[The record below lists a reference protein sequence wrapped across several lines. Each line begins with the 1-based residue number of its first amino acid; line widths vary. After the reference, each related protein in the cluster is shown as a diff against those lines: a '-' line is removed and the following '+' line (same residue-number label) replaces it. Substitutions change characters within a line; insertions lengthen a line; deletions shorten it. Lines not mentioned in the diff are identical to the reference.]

1 MWSLKMTTHY
11 SLNLD
16 PARRQADERH
26 FQRCHEAA
34 VRCQVAHNQAQR
46 KHAAHH
52 GAPANEHATYD
63 RKLRAAG
70 EAKHATIMASEAQRQ
85 SDLAAISTAEHESS
99 HFTHRKFA
107 YQHLHEL
114 GLAGEVVQIRT

>member
-1 MWSLKMTTHY
+1 VSIVIHY

-26 FQRCHEAA
+26 FQRCHEAE
-34 VRCQVAHNQAQR
+34 VRCQVAHNQAKR

-52 GAPANEHATYD
+52 GAPANEHAAYD

-85 SDLAAISTAEHESS
+85 SELAAISTAEHESS

-114 GLAGEVVQIRT
+114 GLAGTVETIRS